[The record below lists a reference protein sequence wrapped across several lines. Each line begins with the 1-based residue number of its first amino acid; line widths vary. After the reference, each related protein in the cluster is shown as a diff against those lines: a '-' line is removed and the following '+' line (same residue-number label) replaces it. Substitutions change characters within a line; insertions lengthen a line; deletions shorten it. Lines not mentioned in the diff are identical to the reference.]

1 VLKWL
6 RQQWRLFRQSPP
18 GHRFREL
25 YERRER
31 TAHVRLKKLAFF
43 GGGLV
48 AIAVGIATYPVPL
61 IPSEPFMLFG
71 IAAIAQASWYGARAL
86 DWLELKLRGPFRP
99 LATLW
104 RKLPR
109 WAKIAVTILW
119 SALVALASFAV
130 YRLVAE

>member
-1 VLKWL
+1 MMKWL
-6 RQQWRLFRQSPP
+6 KQQWRAFRASRP

-31 TAHVRLKKLAFF
+31 TPHARLKKTLFF
-43 GGGLV
+43 VGGLA
-48 AIAVGIATYPVPL
+48 AIAAGIATYPVPL

-86 DWLELKLRGPFRP
+86 DWLELKLRVPLRP
-99 LATLW
+99 LARLW

-109 WAKIAVTILW
+109 AAKIGLTILW
-119 SALVALASFAV
+119 SALIAFVSFMV
-130 YRLVAE
+130 YRLVAD

>member
-1 VLKWL
+1 MMKWL
-6 RQQWRLFRQSPP
+6 KLQWSAFRKSKP

-31 TAHVRLKKLAFF
+31 APHARLKKALFF
-43 GGGLV
+43 VGGLV
-48 AIAVGIATYPVPL
+48 AIAAGVVSYAVPL
-61 IPSEPFMLFG
+61 VPSEPFMLLG

-86 DWLELKLRGPFRP
+86 DWLELKLRVPFRP
-99 LATLW
+99 LARLW

-109 WAKIAVTILW
+109 WAKVAVTVAW

-130 YRLVAE
+130 YRLVSD